1 MRRLG
6 RSRAAATVTGRR
18 ARLSADPRIERL
30 ELRHELERL
39 RARWYFVAWATIV
52 LGLTAGQ
59 VFVGRAFAIPLALA
73 AAALGVAFDRWQSAG
88 RAGEDLARDVRAL
101 TTIYHESPLTIR
113 RWLTPS
119 FIDDSIRNLL
129 AAALDSEELGHG
141 YWEQAVKPFLR
152 ESERG
157 YKAGWR
163 YQIDV
168 ADLHDPV
175 PLVLDGS
182 VLATIAPDT
191 HRRLHTTVS
200 YTQQIPDP
208 PEMYYVAAVFEGRSL
223 PAWFKR
229 PNFLLREVVEVP
241 AGLIDVLRHRPQS
254 PPALPG
260 VYQPG
265 PAVEILTTSIAELA
279 ATVLAPT
286 VVVGERLLAPATLH
300 IDAEGISWG
309 FRLDA
314 DLRDQLRA
322 STEIRVDLETFM
334 SRRQRS
340 FPVVIAAPTR
350 NPVVQ
355 FNYSLTDIAKVET
368 SVFFSAERP
377 WDAKLRTA
385 HDAYRRV
392 DVLTEMDDWVFAGSG
407 CTFAW
412 WDDERASSAEREATD
427 PAISSARMQLSPG
440 SGGSPGECA

>member
-1 MRRLG
+1 MTRWVG
-6 RSRAAATVTGRR
+6 ASRVPAAVKGRR
-18 ARLSADPRIERL
+18 PRLSADPRIEQL
-30 ELRHELERL
+30 ELRHELERV
-39 RARWYFVAWATIV
+39 RARWHFVAWAAIV
-52 LGLTAGQ
+52 LALTAGQ
-59 VFVGRAFAIPLALA
+59 VFVGQAFAIPLALA

-88 RAGEDLARDVRAL
+88 RADEGLERNIRAL
-101 TTIYHESPLTIR
+101 TTIYHESPRTIR
-113 RWLTPS
+113 RWLTPG

-129 AAALDSEELGHG
+129 AAALDSEDLGHG

-152 ESERG
+152 ESQRG

-168 ADLHDPV
+168 ADLRDPV
-175 PLVLDGS
+175 PLMLDGRT
-182 VLATIAPDT
+182 VATMEPDA

-200 YTQQIPDP
+200 YTQQISDP

-229 PNFLLREVVEVP
+229 PNFLLREVVDVP
-241 AGLIDVLRHRPQS
+241 AGLIDRLRDRPQS
-254 PPALPG
+254 PPELPG

-265 PAVEILTTSIAELA
+265 PAVEILKTSTAELA
-279 ATVLAPT
+279 ATVLSPT
-286 VVVGERLLAPATLH
+286 VVVGEQLLEPSSLH

-314 DLRDQLRA
+314 DLRERLRA
-322 STEIRVDLETFM
+322 STEICVDLETFM

-355 FNYSLTDIAKVET
+355 FNYGLTDIAKVET

-377 WDAKLRTA
+377 WDAKLRTE
-385 HDAYRRV
+385 HDGYRRI

-407 CTFAW
+407 CIFAW
-412 WDDERASSAEREATD
+412 CDDGRPSSSDVGPTGDGVADGR
-427 PAISSARMQLSPG
+427 
-440 SGGSPGECA
+440 

>member
-1 MRRLG
+1 MKPGSRG
-6 RSRAAATVTGRR
+6 SRAAGEDRR
-18 ARLSADPRIERL
+18 PRLSTDPRIDRL
-30 ELRHELERL
+30 ELRHELERT
-39 RARWYFVAWATIV
+39 RARWYFVACAAIV

-59 VFVGRAFAIPLALA
+59 VFVGRAFALPLALA

-88 RAGEDLARDVRAL
+88 RAGEGLERDVRAL
-101 TTIYHESPLTIR
+101 TTIYHESPRTIR

-141 YWEQAVKPFLR
+141 YWKQAIAPFLR

-168 ADLHDPV
+168 ADLREPV
-175 PLVLDGS
+175 PLVLDGR
-182 VLATIAPDT
+182 VLATMEPDT

-241 AGLIDVLRHRPQS
+241 AELVDLLRDRPQS

-260 VYQPG
+260 AYQPG
-265 PAVEILTTSIAELA
+265 PAVEILETSLAELA

-286 VVVGERLLAPATLH
+286 VVVGERLLDASSLH

-314 DLRDQLRA
+314 DLREQLRA
-322 STEIRVDLETFM
+322 CTEIRVDLETFM

-355 FNYSLTDIAKVET
+355 FNYSLTDIAEVET

-407 CTFAW
+407 CMFAW
-412 WDDERASSAEREATD
+412 WDDGKRSSPEAGPTEPALFSER
-427 PAISSARMQLSPG
+427 MHLSPG
-440 SGGSPGECA
+440 SGGIAR